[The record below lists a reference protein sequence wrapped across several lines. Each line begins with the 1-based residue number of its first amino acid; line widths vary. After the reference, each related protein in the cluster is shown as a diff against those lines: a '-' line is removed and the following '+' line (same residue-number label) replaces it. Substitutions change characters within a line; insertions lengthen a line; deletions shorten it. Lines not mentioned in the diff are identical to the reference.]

1 MWNRGPY
8 NNSRPPTGGRFTGG
22 WNSTP
27 FDQGSENALGRQP
40 VLAVRPKPFQGLGQ
54 GLTGG
59 FGGMFGGGYGAG
71 TPQIQPG
78 MQMDPNRM
86 PGNAMAQG
94 VPSTMQGTQ
103 QMPQWTQAGVPQPG
117 MPPRSGGAP
126 IAPMNQMAPRPPGAP
141 MGMMSPPPM
150 DRMDPK
156 AFKKLMANATQTDAM
171 GTHNQAATRAQF
183 LANQGRLSDKQMK
196 KLGITARR

>member
-1 MWNRGPY
+1 MWNKGPY
-8 NNSRPPTGGRFTGG
+8 NKLGPNLGYSQPAPALTPRLAAPYNDPVQGRE
-22 WNSTP
+22 
-27 FDQGSENALGRQP
+27 DLGRPGAMMAYGRGMPQFNQRGMGI
-40 VLAVRPKPFQGLGQ
+40 AQG
-54 GLTGG
+54 
-59 FGGMFGGGYGAG
+59 M
-71 TPQIQPG
+71 PQIQPG

-94 VPSTMQGTQ
+94 VPSMMQGTQ

-150 DRMDPK
+150 NRMDPK